1 MLVNGRKFQK
11 LGSIFNKTGLRKRCK
26 NLFYSILHCLVLIAI
41 GWEHPPCSNLIH
53 STWPLVTS
61 INFSNAWRLVSISL
75 YWALIA
81 AAHSDAK
88 WSNSSNEFSESSLEP
103 LSSAPAFTPGCF
115 PSLSHVPKL
124 ERKKLRKW
132 RNYELPLKH
141 SPGSPAFSSTKIR
154 RLIYQLWEWLWC
166 YLLKQ
171 NIPLKHFL

>member
-1 MLVNGRKFQK
+1 MEENFRS

-88 WSNSSNEFSESSLEP
+88 WSNSSNEFSESSLEH
-103 LSSAPAFTPGCF
+103 LSSAPAFTPRCF
-115 PSLSHVPKL
+115 PCISHVPKIG
-124 ERKKLRKW
+124 KKKIEKMKNLW
-132 RNYELPLKH
+132 ITTETL
-141 SPGSPAFSSTKIR
+141 SWISSLFFDKNSTV
-154 RLIYQLWEWLWC
+154 
-166 YLLKQ
+166 
-171 NIPLKHFL
+171 NISVMRMIMMLFT